1 MWFCSFRSADAL
13 ACDPASETLSAGGKT
28 HVVAE
33 TRDAF
38 GRFVGYVYSKNGA
51 AQQTV
56 SASYEAATGRFAGAG
71 FLHGALGR
79 PTSRTLARG
88 GATRMDAFG
97 YDARSELTSA
107 TLGNAAYGYGFDE
120 AGNRNSAT
128 EAGRQLAY
136 TTNALNQYA
145 SVSDGEVPFVPEYDL
160 DGNATSIQ
168 TSTGAWTIT
177 YNGANRPVRF
187 RNEESDTTIECG
199 YDSQGRRCFKKVT
212 VAGTVTL
219 HHRYIYRGYLQIAC
233 VDLTRSGHPAL
244 WFVLWD
250 PSQETATRP
259 LAIQKDGTW
268 YTYGCDITKNVCEV
282 FGPAGYIRTSYS
294 YAPFGAVSASG
305 DVTQPFQWSS
315 EHYDSE
321 TALVYYNYRHYSP
334 DLGRW
339 LSRDPIE
346 EQGGVNLYAFT
357 SNAPIVQIDILGE
370 IVPAPGCHLNSPT
383 CGGNGKV
390 GIENP
395 FPESWQTALIDFLR
409 WWNGTH
415 PQESNYGPDSQETKD
430 LMESEIARR
439 LREAFREKNQGRK
452 CSDWKGLSGAGLKF
466 GPIRF
471 IKDIPNGRA
480 HFVGSADGDVSIK
493 IDSENCKVVATFVLE
508 NTTSLESFLYH
519 LWFVENIEE
528 PGLPRSNWVQRY
540 TWQEE
545 YECKKCDEEDL

>member
-1 MWFCSFRSADAL
+1 MKIEIEKSPRRERYAYGRRSIVSPLSPHAGIQSVIE
-13 ACDPASETLSAGGKT
+13 CDYDPQGWIFWKKKE
-28 HVVAE
+28 
-33 TRDAF
+33 
-38 GRFVGYVYSKNGA
+38 
-51 AQQTV
+51 TV
-56 SASYEAATGRFAGAG
+56 SCRLSRHAA
-71 FLHGALGR
+71 
-79 PTSRTLARG
+79 
-88 GATRMDAFG
+88 
-97 YDARSELTSA
+97 
-107 TLGNAAYGYGFDE
+107 
-120 AGNRNSAT
+120 
-128 EAGRQLAY
+128 
-136 TTNALNQYA
+136 
-145 SVSDGEVPFVPEYDL
+145 
-160 DGNATSIQ
+160 
-168 TSTGAWTIT
+168 
-177 YNGANRPVRF
+177 
-187 RNEESDTTIECG
+187 
-199 YDSQGRRCFKKVT
+199 
-212 VAGTVTL
+212 
-219 HHRYIYRGYLQIAC
+219 
-233 VDLTRSGHPAL
+233 
-244 WFVLWD
+244 
-250 PSQETATRP
+250 
-259 LAIQKDGTW
+259 
-268 YTYGCDITKNVCEV
+268 
-282 FGPAGYIRTSYS
+282 
-294 YAPFGAVSASG
+294 
-305 DVTQPFQWSS
+305 
-315 EHYDSE
+315 
-321 TALVYYNYRHYSP
+321 
-334 DLGRW
+334 GRW

-415 PQESNYGPDSQETKD
+415 PQESNYGPDAQETKD

>member
-1 MWFCSFRSADAL
+1 MLFY
-13 ACDPASETLSAGGKT
+13 
-28 HVVAE
+28 
-33 TRDAF
+33 AF
-38 GRFVGYVYSKNGA
+38 DGNKN
-51 AQQTV
+51 
-56 SASYEAATGRFAGAG
+56 
-71 FLHGALGR
+71 
-79 PTSRTLARG
+79 
-88 GATRMDAFG
+88 
-97 YDARSELTSA
+97 
-107 TLGNAAYGYGFDE
+107 
-120 AGNRNSAT
+120 
-128 EAGRQLAY
+128 
-136 TTNALNQYA
+136 
-145 SVSDGEVPFVPEYDL
+145 VSDLFFFALQNG
-160 DGNATSIQ
+160 I
-168 TSTGAWTIT
+168 GAH
-177 YNGANRPVRF
+177 Y
-187 RNEESDTTIECG
+187 E
-199 YDSQGRRCFKKVT
+199 
-212 VAGTVTL
+212 
-219 HHRYIYRGYLQIAC
+219 
-233 VDLTRSGHPAL
+233 
-244 WFVLWD
+244 
-250 PSQETATRP
+250 
-259 LAIQKDGTW
+259 
-268 YTYGCDITKNVCEV
+268 
-282 FGPAGYIRTSYS
+282 
-294 YAPFGAVSASG
+294 YAPFGAVTRTAKATGSKVDLIGAN
-305 DVTQPFQWSS
+305 PWRFSS
-315 EHYDSE
+315 EFYDSE
-321 TALVYYNYRHYSP
+321 LDLVYYNYRHYSP
-334 DLGRW
+334 SDGRW

-346 EQGGVNLYAFT
+346 EEGGLNLYAFT
-357 SNAPIVQIDILGE
+357 SNAPIVQIDILGK

-430 LMESEIARR
+430 LMRSEIARR

>member
-1 MWFCSFRSADAL
+1 MRFCSFRSADAL

-33 TRDAF
+33 LRDAF
-38 GRFVGYVYSKNGA
+38 GRGTGYAYAKAGTV
-51 AQQTV
+51 QQTTGV
-56 SASYEAATGRFAGAG
+56 SYAETTGRIATASFVHGGAQKTFSYAYLAGTSLVQTLTCPNNMTETRSYEAARNLLSGIAYKRGTTLVSQRTYVRD
-71 FLHGALGR
+71 ALGR
-79 PTSRTLARG
+79 PLTRSTARNG
-88 GATRMDAFG
+88 TTQNDAFG
-97 YDARSELTSA
+97 YNARSELTSA
-107 TLGNAAYGYGFDE
+107 TLGNDEYAYAFDNI
-120 AGNRNSAT
+120 GNR
-128 EAGRQLAY
+128 
-136 TTNALNQYA
+136 
-145 SVSDGEVPFVPEYDL
+145 
-160 DGNATSIQ
+160 
-168 TSTGAWTIT
+168 
-177 YNGANRPVRF
+177 
-187 RNEESDTTIECG
+187 ECG

-321 TALVYYNYRHYSP
+321 TALVYYNFRHYSP